1 MPVAAPT
8 ERKWC
13 PRSQQKRPAGDSAV
27 RHCSISAYGE
37 ISMASS
43 VLRSSP
49 AFLLAQ
55 GRIRS
60 AEKCCQM
67 FTGSFEAD
75 TAARMRYQSGPQLFA

>member
-1 MPVAAPT
+1 
-8 ERKWC
+8 
-13 PRSQQKRPAGDSAV
+13 
-27 RHCSISAYGE
+27 
-37 ISMASS
+37 MASS

-67 FTGSFEAD
+67 FDGSFEAD
-75 TAARMRYQSGPQLFA
+75 TAARMRYQSGPQFFA